1 MSSTQKW
8 ADDRFGKRVKA
19 ERETRGWSQAEM
31 AKILSDRGLRPMH
44 PTTVA
49 KIEAGDRSVRINEAV
64 GIADLFKVSMDD
76 LLGRKQGTERNELT
90 YPLRVLRDTA
100 RRSAE
105 QVGAMAE
112 SIREQLAELPGE
124 FDGADVL
131 QRAGLD
137 VWGSDLPEAMS
148 GLMRV
153 EGLATK
159 LLQREHGDPEGPD
172 EAPIQIELPENDA
185 TKP

>member
-64 GIADLFKVSMDD
+64 GMADLFEVSMDD

-100 RRSAE
+100 RRSSE
-105 QVGAMAE
+105 HVGAMAE
-112 SIREQLAELPGE
+112 SIREQLAELPDE

-131 QRAGLD
+131 QSAGLEA
-137 VWGSDLPEAMS
+137 WGSDLLKAMS

-153 EGLATK
+153 EGLAAK
-159 LLQREHGDPEGPD
+159 LLQREHGGANAADDDSIQFEPPGND
-172 EAPIQIELPENDA
+172 ETQP
-185 TKP
+185 